1 MNNEGLSSGWIAAIY
16 GSSAVLAS
24 AVALRGVM
32 LTDQSWMLFGILG
45 LIVSLTTLPIAL
57 AARARNAQG
66 ETEQAIDAD
75 KIRTQLKHLN
85 DSIDRLNENII
96 LSDDARRVINRRP
109 ERDLLCKAIQED
121 IDLADWDA
129 GLVLVRELAE
139 RFGYREEA
147 EEFRAKIQIAKLE
160 NNESKLIKAIHNLD
174 VLIEERRWDAA
185 MTEAARVSRVYHDS
199 PQAQGLR
206 HRVESSRERYK
217 LDIERRFLL
226 AAQEERLDQAM
237 ELLKEMDQYL
247 TEHEAQQFQ
256 EVARGVIGK
265 ARENLGVQFKLAIN
279 DKAWDRA
286 TSVGQRIIEEFPNS
300 RMADEVRM
308 MIDSLRKR
316 AQSIT
321 R

>member
-1 MNNEGLSSGWIAAIY
+1 MDNEGLSSGWIAAIY
-16 GSSAVLAS
+16 GSCAVLGG

-32 LTDQSWMLFGILG
+32 ISDQDWMLFGILA
-45 LIVSLTTLPIAL
+45 LILSITTLPIAL
-57 AARARNAQG
+57 AVRGRSSSSD
-66 ETEQAIDAD
+66 TEQAIDAD

-85 DSIDRLNENII
+85 DSIDRLNESFI
-96 LSDDARRVINRRP
+96 LSDDARRVINRRT

-121 IDLADWDA
+121 IELRDWDA

-160 NNESKLIKAIHNLD
+160 NDESKLSKAVHDLD
-174 VLIEERRWDAA
+174 GLIEGHQWDSA
-185 MTEAARVSRVYHDS
+185 MTEAARISRVYHDS

-217 LDIERRFLL
+217 LDLERQFLL
-226 AAQEERLDQAM
+226 AAQEERVDQAM
-237 ELLKEMDQYL
+237 ELLREMDHYL

-265 ARENLGVQFKLAIN
+265 ARENLGVQFKIAIN

-286 TSVGQRIIEEFPNS
+286 ASVGQRIIDEFPNS

-316 AQSIT
+316 AESIT